1 MKINKKYIDEESSPY
16 IIAELSANHGGDL
29 DRAKKSIE
37 TAAEA
42 GASAIKIQSYT
53 PDTMTIDSIAPD
65 FVVQDGI
72 WAGRTLYDLYREA
85 HTPFEWHKDLFEH
98 AKKLDITIFST
109 PFDES
114 AVDLLESLN
123 TPAYKIASFEIVDTP
138 LIKYVATKNKPILM
152 STGMASEAEIEH
164 AVKIIRETA
173 DVDLLLFHC
182 VSSYPT
188 VTSESNLNNI
198 NWLKNKFGVKVGL
211 SDHTT
216 NNIAALAAIGM
227 GAVAI
232 EKHFKLDETDCGP
245 DASFSL
251 TPGQLEK
258 LVVDCNQAWIA
269 KGQLGLNR
277 SKSETQN
284 MVFRRSLYFV
294 KNLEK
299 GHIIREG
306 DIRRIR
312 PGYGLPPKYF
322 QDIIGKK
329 LNVEVT
335 RGTATSWDQ
344 FN

>member
-1 MKINKKYIDEESSPY
+1 M
-16 IIAELSANHGGDL
+16 
-29 DRAKKSIE
+29 
-37 TAAEA
+37 
-42 GASAIKIQSYT
+42 
-53 PDTMTIDSIAPD
+53 
-65 FVVQDGI
+65 
-72 WAGRTLYDLYREA
+72 
-85 HTPFEWHKDLFEH
+85 
-98 AKKLDITIFST
+98 
-109 PFDES
+109 
-114 AVDLLESLN
+114 
-123 TPAYKIASFEIVDTP
+123 
-138 LIKYVATKNKPILM
+138 
-152 STGMASEAEIEH
+152 
-164 AVKIIRETA
+164 
-173 DVDLLLFHC
+173 
-182 VSSYPT
+182 
-188 VTSESNLNNI
+188 
-198 NWLKNKFGVKVGL
+198 KNKFGVKVGL